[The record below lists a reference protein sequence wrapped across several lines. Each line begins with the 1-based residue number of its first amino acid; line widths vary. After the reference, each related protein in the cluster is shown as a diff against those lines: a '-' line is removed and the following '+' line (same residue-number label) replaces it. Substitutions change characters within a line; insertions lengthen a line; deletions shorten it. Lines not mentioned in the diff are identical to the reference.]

1 MAVIDEPDGRIDKEW
16 KKEAIKDSIANF
28 GRNTSYKHKT
38 NLSYTV
44 PLNKFPITNW
54 ITANVKYG
62 ATYDWM
68 GAPLGLVDTMG
79 NSIGNT
85 IKNTNTKTLNGQA
98 NLVNLYNKVKY
109 LKKINQKYGKKRKK
123 DPDEGYKIVTFQKE
137 NVNFKK
143 DKAKSITHEL
153 GTKDITS
160 VEVKDL
166 KGKKVRGKLFIV
178 SKDKITYELK
188 KDIKNAT
195 VVVTAKKKK
204 IIDFKKIMELTIRA
218 AMGVRKVSLNY
229 SESNGTVLPGYLPN
243 TEYIG
248 QDWDLNAPGLDF
260 LLGYQP
266 GHLLLLGNKPDAQI
280 KTDRETWLHNFAE
293 NGWITSSPNQY
304 NSYTQSN
311 SQNLSLKATVEPLP
325 GLRVDVTAN
334 RNETHNFREVF
345 RDSTG
350 FGDWSHESPMET
362 GNFSISFFS
371 LGTAFGID
379 DKDHVSKSFTE
390 FANNRAIVS
399 DQLAEEYVKRNPLI
413 SDPSQVYGFGNTS
426 QEVLIPA
433 FIGAYGGNSSASVL
447 FDPFIKTPMPN
458 WRVTYD
464 GLSNIPSIKKY
475 FKKVTIGHGYRS
487 TFSVSSFTTNLNYEG
502 EVGDNGMGFT
512 EARDANGNYMSKY
525 EIGQIS
531 IAEQLSPLIKVDVT
545 WQNNMMTRVEIKKTR
560 NITMSFSNN
569 QLTEVRGNEVVVG
582 AGYRFKEVELPFKIG
597 RKRTQLKSDLNVK
610 ADFSMRSNTTIIRKL
625 VENTNT
631 PLKGQRITSID
642 VKADYVINQ
651 RFNIQAFYKR
661 SGNKPFVSNLYNTS
675 NSSAGITI
683 RFTLAP

>member
-1 MAVIDEPDGRIDKEW
+1 V
-16 KKEAIKDSIANF
+16 
-28 GRNTSYKHKT
+28 
-38 NLSYTV
+38 
-44 PLNKFPITNW
+44 
-54 ITANVKYG
+54 
-62 ATYDWM
+62 
-68 GAPLGLVDTMG
+68 
-79 NSIGNT
+79 
-85 IKNTNTKTLNGQA
+85 
-98 NLVNLYNKVKY
+98 
-109 LKKINQKYGKKRKK
+109 
-123 DPDEGYKIVTFQKE
+123 VTFEKE

-160 VEVKDL
+160 VEVRDL
-166 KGKKVRGKLFIV
+166 KGKKVKGKLYIV

-188 KDIKNAT
+188 KELKNAR
-195 VVVTAKKKK
+195 VLITAKKKK
-204 IIDFKKIMELTIRA
+204 IIDFKKLMELTVRA
-218 AMGVRKVSLNY
+218 AMGVRKVSVNY
-229 SESNGTVLPGYLPN
+229 SESNGTILPGYLPK
-243 TEYIG
+243 TEYVG
-248 QDWDLNAPGLDF
+248 QNWDLNAPGVDF

-266 GHLLLLGNKPDAQI
+266 GHLFLLGKKPDAQI
-280 KTDRETWLHNFAE
+280 KTDREAWLHNFAD

-325 GLRVDVTAN
+325 GLRINITAN

-350 FGDWSHESPMET
+350 QGDWTHESPMET

-371 LGTAFGID
+371 LGTAFVAD
-379 DKDHVSKSFTE
+379 DEDHISKTFTE
-390 FANNRAIVS
+390 FANSRDRISNE
-399 DQLAEEYVKRNPLI
+399 LAEEYVKRNPLI
-413 SDPSQVYGFGNTS
+413 SDPNQISGFGNTS

-433 FIGAYGGNSSASVL
+433 FIGAYGGNSSSSVL

-464 GLSNIPSIKKY
+464 GLSNIPFLKKY

-487 TFSVSSFTTNLNYEG
+487 IFSISSFTTNLNYEG
-502 EVGDNGMGFT
+502 EVGENGSGYT
-512 EARDANGNYMSKY
+512 NSKDANGNYMAQY
-525 EIGQIS
+525 EIGQVSIS
-531 IAEQLSPLIKVDVT
+531 EQLSPLIKVDVT
-545 WQNNMMTRVEIKKTR
+545 WKNSMMTRVEIKKTR
-560 NITMSFSNN
+560 NVTMSFSNN
-569 QLTEVRGNEVVVG
+569 QLTEVRGNEVIVG

-597 RKRTQLKSDLNVK
+597 RRRTQLKSDLNLK
-610 ADFSMRSNTTIIRKL
+610 ADFSIRGNTTTIRKL

-631 PLKGQRITSID
+631 PLKGQRITSINI
-642 VKADYVINQ
+642 KADYVINQ

-661 SGNKPFVSNLYNTS
+661 SGNKPFVSNLYKTS